1 MNTARPIIEEFPLR
15 RVEDLTTA
23 KSNQTPQKLLQLL
36 GWDDLPS
43 VLIDQIK
50 EDLDQYEEQIQNGY
64 CSCDAETL
72 ARRKQITFWI
82 NAYRDGIC
90 SLADAIEMV
99 KN

>member
-1 MNTARPIIEEFPLR
+1 MNTARPIIEEFPLQ
-15 RVEDLTTA
+15 RVEELTH
-23 KSNQTPQKLLQLL
+23 SESIEESQKLLQLL
-36 GWDDLPS
+36 GWNDLPS

-50 EDLDQYEEQIQNGY
+50 EDLDEYKEQIQNSY
-64 CSCDAETL
+64 CSCNSETL
-72 ARRKQITFWI
+72 ARRKQITFWV